1 MKRKKGRRMGSR
13 GAVTVM
19 VTLLLIPSVF
29 LTGFLTDLARVKLY
43 GNQGALAA
51 DAYAESVLANYDGL
65 LKDLYGLFSVTQSDE
80 GMAAIETLEGYMASS
95 FNPGSSLI
103 QPDYLGALAGVSVDG
118 FMPYEDAEVS
128 FDFEKIGDSSLANT
142 DVLMTQIGD
151 FMKFRVVQTLFLDDD
166 SLMDTVTD
174 IENMEESS
182 TAISKK
188 LKVDRAAKQVNDD
201 LKKYYERLRALDAYP
216 GYVSNINSV
225 LSGVVRELK
234 AIEESQEYRDYR
246 QYLDTKDNENASYT
260 QEDIDRFEVYAAN
273 LETMVEG
280 QLARLDG
287 LEDSRPI
294 DFENVDDALSDLK
307 WYGIQVSASL
317 QSLADRC
324 EELENYLDQNDCGS
338 VEAGIREELNALT
351 PILTDETGYY
361 KPEIYQE
368 LANVL
373 EPNDEAND
381 DIKRQYEWIVAE
393 IEVGAKR
400 LTEEDPE
407 GSPMWPE
414 TIDDSQWYDFQTNT
428 SYARLYETLRSW
440 FEGGDSEA
448 EKKAEEDQEKAEN
461 ETAKAEAAL
470 DADDSVSGLRDID
483 ENVADQLLGVTGR
496 GVEKLGFGAM
506 IENGANYLTNSS
518 LGEIGT
524 DIVNKLLLVEYAKGM
539 FTDRVTNVSDE
550 TAMNTSLTGIP
561 ITDSINYL
569 YQAEL
574 EYLFGGHESSR
585 DNQNEVRNY
594 ILVFRSVLNFSSTY
608 SVDVI
613 NQAIKA
619 AQTAAS
625 AVNPLLGVA
634 VAGAL
639 RTAVAAVETAA
650 DWQKLKEG
658 EAVKLYKEE
667 LGDMSSVDA
676 ICSLLGISSD
686 SEESKGVSLDYHQY
700 LQIMLLLMRDSSTL
714 LLRVG
719 DLITLN
725 TSHYLLGGGGSV
737 TSLPFNMQDTAT
749 AVRASCYVQMDFA
762 VMPDGFAQAVL
773 DDGTYASVEA
783 FEDRGY
789 RFEIVRGY

>member
-1 MKRKKGRRMGSR
+1 MKRKRRRKMGSR

-51 DAYAESVLANYDGL
+51 DAYAEGVLANYDGL

-80 GMAAIETLEGYMASS
+80 GKAAIETLESYMGSS
-95 FNPGSSLI
+95 FKPDSGLI
-103 QPDYLGALAGVSVDG
+103 EPDYLGALAGVSMDG

-128 FDFEKIGDSSLANT
+128 FDYEKIADSSLSET
-142 DVLMTQIGD
+142 EVLMTQIGD
-151 FMKFRVVQTLFLDDD
+151 FMKFRVVQTLLLDDD

-188 LKVDRAAKQVNDD
+188 LKVEKAAKQVNDD
-201 LKKYYERLRALDAYP
+201 LQKYYERLRALDAYP
-216 GYVSNINSV
+216 GYVSNIDSV
-225 LSGVVRELK
+225 LAGVMRELE
-234 AIEESQEYRDYR
+234 AIEQSQDYQDYR
-246 QYLDTKDNENASYT
+246 QYLDTKDNPNAAYT
-260 QEDIDRFEVYAAN
+260 QEDIDRFEEYGDSLQDAVD
-273 LETMVEG
+273 L
-280 QLARLDG
+280 QLSRLDG
-287 LEDSRPI
+287 LEEGRPI
-294 DFENVDDALSDLK
+294 NFDNVDDALGDLT
-307 WYGIQVSASL
+307 WYGMRVSISL
-317 QSLADRC
+317 SNLADRC

-338 VEAGIREELNALT
+338 VEDGIRDELNALT

-361 KPEIYQE
+361 NPGIYQE
-368 LANVL
+368 LADVL
-373 EPNDEAND
+373 QPNDDANEG
-381 DIKRQYEWIVAE
+381 IKRQYESIVDA
-393 IEVGAKR
+393 IELCAYQ
-400 LTEEDPE
+400 LTAEDPS
-407 GSPMWPE
+407 GTPLWPDGLD
-414 TIDDSQWYDFQTNT
+414 TSQWYDFQTNST
-428 SYARLYETLRSW
+428 YARLYETLRSW

-448 EKKAEEDQEKAEN
+448 EKKAEEDQEKAED

-470 DADDSVSGLRDID
+470 GADDSVSGLRDID
-483 ENVADQLLGVTGR
+483 GSVADELLGITGE

-518 LGEIGT
+518 LGQMGE

-561 ITDSINYL
+561 ISENINYL

-594 ILVFRSVLNFSSTY
+594 ILVFRSVLNFASTY
-608 SVDVI
+608 SVEVI
-613 NQAIKA
+613 DSAIKA

-625 AVNPLLGVA
+625 AVNPLLGVV

-658 EAVKLYKEE
+658 EAVMLYKEE
-667 LGDMSSVDA
+667 IGDMSSVDA
-676 ICSLLGISSD
+676 ICSLLGISSGNEK
-686 SEESKGVSLDYHQY
+686 SEGISLDYQQY

-714 LLRVG
+714 LLRVS

-737 TSLPFNMQDTAT
+737 TSLPFNMRDTAT

-762 VMPDGFAQAVL
+762 VMPKGFAQAVL
-773 DDGTYASVEA
+773 DQGTYASVEE